1 MTFKLPCGKSGADA
15 TINSVSA
22 PFVSCFIWR
31 GEGEKW
37 NYPTL
42 RCSTAYRILVS
53 STDEEPTLWSP
64 NSYHAER
71 SKNAATHL
79 LEFLQQ
85 QLDHGMKKYS
95 SVKKAKPASLYICP
109 LLSSQ
114 ISRMDFKFIFSWKR
128 SASGL
133 YSRPTAGC
141 LLLRVTALAL
151 NYSSDKAMHHLQQM
165 ALLIRLRQVC
175 PPHSNLMKPH

>member
-1 MTFKLPCGKSGADA
+1 MSCGKSGADA

-22 PFVSCFIWR
+22 PFVSCFFWR
-31 GEGEKW
+31 GRERSETIPL
-37 NYPTL
+37 YAV
-42 RCSTAYRILVS
+42 AYRILMS
-53 STDEEPTLWSP
+53 STDEKPTLCSP

-71 SKNAATHL
+71 SKDAATHL

-85 QLDHGMKKYS
+85 QLDRGMKKYS
-95 SVKKAKPASLYICP
+95 SVKKAKPASLYIYP

-141 LLLRVTALAL
+141 FLLRVTAL
-151 NYSSDKAMHHLQQM
+151 H
-165 ALLIRLRQVC
+165 
-175 PPHSNLMKPH
+175 